1 MPAIEPDSG
10 RSGPAAAVL
19 FGSLS
24 RLRRRRIAHPHGI
37 GFDAELSIDLP
48 PSQDQAAGV
57 FAKRATQRAVVRFSR
72 ALGLPETVPD
82 ILGIAV
88 RLSDCYGPGVHQD
101 LLTVTSWRAPLAR
114 HTLIPAPRGFLGH
127 FFTTLV
133 PYRVGERLLMVGFEA
148 NSPLTIAA
156 SPRPLCCAGI
166 RIRIRVARGG
176 DGKTLGARRRSA
188 NRPADRRRRDRQG
201 PLQPLEH
208 RAGTDARR
216 SATEDAG
223 RCLCGEPA
231 GLGSMKPRR
240 LRRLRERSE
249 EA

>member
-148 NSPLTIAA
+148 NPRSRSPHRLGRFAARASGSEFELLAAEMAKRWERVGVLRIGRQIEDEEIDRVRFNPWNTAPGLT
-156 SPRPLCCAGI
+156 P
-166 RIRIRVARGG
+166 V
-176 DGKTLGARRRSA
+176 
-188 NRPADRRRRDRQG
+188 G
-201 PLQPLEH
+201 PLQKT
-208 RAGTDARR
+208 RADAY
-216 SATEDAG
+216 AG
-223 RCLCGEPA
+223 SQRGW
-231 GLGSMKPRR
+231 GR
-240 LRRLRERSE
+240 
-249 EA
+249 